1 MALGEVGDDAV
12 AKSIEAVE
20 VATSTLREKA
30 GTLAARSA
38 DLANLLDAA
47 LEADACAFPS
57 PRRKPGPS
65 ANAPSATATSLRQRT
80 GPNRTLPQGSLTCVS
95 SSFILGSPPD
105 EPAHTPEVRDR
116 EASQAARLLRA
127 ISNRMRPRNNVA
139 SKVLII
145 NVLTQYPSDYYM
157 EALCF
162 HAKGCLSYGRF
173 LSIAS
178 CSNKRCCFMKQ
189 HVLFRQPHAPI
200 SRKSTNRP
208 RRRGAPAACGK
219 TVCRS
224 GRSCGGP
231 HPEGRWAILRA

>member
-1 MALGEVGDDAV
+1 MGRWNSKVVELGEVERVLAGGGEPEGSAGELRTLKGVLALGEGGDDAV

-116 EASQAARLLRA
+116 EASQAARLLAPRA
-127 ISNRMRPRNNVA
+127 GF
-139 SKVLII
+139 
-145 NVLTQYPSDYYM
+145 
-157 EALCF
+157 AL
-162 HAKGCLSYGRF
+162 
-173 LSIAS
+173 
-178 CSNKRCCFMKQ
+178 
-189 HVLFRQPHAPI
+189 
-200 SRKSTNRP
+200 
-208 RRRGAPAACGK
+208 
-219 TVCRS
+219 
-224 GRSCGGP
+224 GRSPTECALVTTW
-231 HPEGRWAILRA
+231 HLKYLLSTF